1 MTSCNDPYALLGI
14 SPSATPEEIRKAY
27 LKAALQCHP
36 DRHPHDTEATQ
47 KFQAISHAYTTLM
60 NSDEHTQIHMEST
73 SNHNAS
79 INLEHYKMMYEHLAK
94 QAQTFYATYHEEVSA
109 AKQMWSAF
117 KTKFTSIVGDE
128 TNGSNDEPTDMR
140 HDGFD
145 GSDSEVSSSDSDTGP
160 SAHISPTR
168 AKVDPLL
175 FTIETTKVARQMKEI
190 QRVEYTRYRWN
201 EVEQRAVAEQYTV
214 LVPVE
219 HDEMTFAGEGDWMD
233 QEHTIAGDVIVFVE
247 EVNDS

>member
-14 SPSATPEEIRKAY
+14 SSAATPEEIRKAY

-60 NSDEHTQIHMEST
+60 DSDEHTQPHMAFT
-73 SNHNAS
+73 PNHNAS
-79 INLEHYKMMYEHLAK
+79 INLEHYKMMYEHFAR
-94 QAQTFYATYHEEVSA
+94 QAQTFYDTYHEEVIA

-128 TNGSNDEPTDMR
+128 THGSNEETMDMR

-145 GSDSEVSSSDSDTGP
+145 GSDSEVSSNDSFGHSVDE
-160 SAHISPTR
+160 SPTCVK
-168 AKVDPLL
+168 ADPLL

>member
-1 MTSCNDPYALLGI
+1 MTSCNDPYTLLGI
-14 SPSATPEEIRKAY
+14 SAFATPEEIRKAY

-47 KFQAISHAYTTLM
+47 KFQAISHAYTILTD
-60 NSDEHTQIHMEST
+60 SGEHTQPHMAFT
-73 SNHNAS
+73 PNHNTS
-79 INLEHYKMMYEHLAK
+79 INLEHYKMMYEHLAR
-94 QAQTFYATYHEEVSA
+94 QAQTFYDTYHEEVTA

-128 TNGSNDEPTDMR
+128 TNGLDDELMNME
-140 HDGFD
+140 HDGFN
-145 GSDSEVSSSDSDTGP
+145 GSDSEVSSTDSDIPT
-160 SAHISPTR
+160 HESPTCVK
-168 AKVDPLL
+168 ADPLL
-175 FTIETTKVARQMKEI
+175 FTIKTTKVARQMKEI

>member
-1 MTSCNDPYALLGI
+1 MTLCDDPYTLLGI
-14 SPSATPEEIRKAY
+14 SSFATPEEIRKAY
-27 LKAALQCHP
+27 LKAALHCHP
-36 DRHPHDTEATQ
+36 DRNPNDTAATQ

-60 NSDEHTQIHMEST
+60 NSDEHTHTNVEST
-73 SNHNAS
+73 PNHTDS

-128 TNGSNDEPTDMR
+128 TNDSNDEPMDMR

-145 GSDSEVSSSDSDTGP
+145 GSDSEMSSNDSIGHSVDE
-160 SAHISPTR
+160 SPTCVK
-168 AKVDPLL
+168 ADPLL

-233 QEHTIAGDVIVFVE
+233 QEQTSAGDVIVFVE